1 MRSIAPTAREGPE
14 NVRTPQKAPESAQAC
29 GGSESTKDWVRHFYK
44 IGQPH
49 EAIKYCLTEIEQRID
64 RGKKVPGKKVFKYDL
79 MEGMGAPALQWARD
93 SAAASAAAATLNL
106 VTSAAAGTLGADA
119 AQHALAE
126 LVDHPLLSAPDD
138 PAGPLGSMSELAS
151 ALADVAEN
159 APLASRHNVAEF
171 FPGKTAGEEVVTLKD
186 LITRMKNWAA
196 DPPVLFEIKAIN
208 NDDEV
213 LEDRY
218 TTIKVL
224 APTLTEIRAA
234 WPARGLSGLE
244 GFPALARD
252 TAIVF
257 AAAPEAMLFLPP
269 RPFDLYFW
277 SRNQVAWNEMHYLD
291 ECLYRLRPDIA
302 LLQTGVMQRPEVP
315 RPPCSH
321 LSPRARLSSSAQAT
335 SPRPTRF

>member
-138 PAGPLGSMSELAS
+138 PAGPLGSTSELAS
-151 ALADVAEN
+151 ALADVAGS

-171 FPGKTAGEEVVTLKD
+171 FPGETAGEKVVTLED
-186 LITRMKNWAA
+186 LITRMKNWGTN
-196 DPPVLFEIKAIN
+196 PPVLFEIKAIN
-208 NDDEV
+208 DN
-213 LEDRY
+213 EDPDHPY
-218 TTIKVL
+218 TTIQIL

-234 WPARGLSGLE
+234 WPARGLSGLD

-257 AAAPEAMLFLPP
+257 AAAPEPMLFFPP
-269 RPFDLYFW
+269 RFFDLYFW
-277 SRNQVAWNEMHYLD
+277 SNNQRAWVDMHYLD
-291 ECLYRLRPDIA
+291 ECLYRLRPDIVA
-302 LLQTGVMQRPEVP
+302 LQTGVMQRPEVSRGRPAATCRREHAFHP
-315 RPPCSH
+315 R
-321 LSPRARLSSSAQAT
+321 RR
-335 SPRPTRF
+335 